1 MEITMETDWGAKG
14 AQLTGAQ
21 VQAFIKNELKDL
33 HTKYTTLATQ
43 IKELSTTVG
52 GMDIN
57 IKDTDNTI
65 TQIQADIKK
74 ISQDISDLTKS
85 INSLQKAVSLI
96 EIPEAADLNDLSDS
110 YQGLEWDKI
119 H

>member
-33 HTKYTTLATQ
+33 HTKYTTLDTQ
-43 IKELSTTVG
+43 IKELSTAIG

-74 ISQDISDLTKS
+74 ISQDISNLTKS
-85 INSLQKAVSLI
+85 IDSLQKAVSLI
-96 EIPEAADLNDLSDS
+96 EIPEAADLNDLNAP
-110 YQGLEWDKI
+110 YQDLEWDKI
-119 H
+119 F